1 MKYLIIEDEPLAAER
16 LQAKIA
22 DLRPDW
28 QCLAVLSSVAA
39 LRKELT
45 QYAADLIFADIN
57 LGDGLS
63 LPALQELHPQAPLIF
78 TTAYD
83 QYALEA
89 FKLNSVDY
97 LLKPVHPEDLL
108 RAVKKVEQ
116 KGLDVPPWEE
126 LLRSMQK
133 QYKERFL
140 VSTGERLV
148 TVKSEEI
155 AFFYAQGK
163 HCFLTDKAGKE
174 YLLDFNLKDLLLK
187 LNPAVF
193 FQINRQ
199 FIININYIKEL
210 IPYSKSRVKLVI
222 NPPTPE
228 EAIVSVDRSP
238 KFKVWLEGED

>member
-1 MKYLIIEDEPLAAER
+1 MKFLIIEDEPLAAER

-28 QCLAVLSSVAA
+28 HCLAVLSSVAA

-45 QYAADLIFADIN
+45 QYAVDLIFADIN

-63 LPALQELHPQAPLIF
+63 LQALQELQPRAPIIF

-238 KFKVWLEGED
+238 KFKVWLEGG

>member
-1 MKYLIIEDEPLAAER
+1 MKFLIIEDEPLAAER
-16 LQAKIA
+16 LQVKIA

-45 QYAADLIFADIN
+45 QYAVDLIFADIN

-63 LPALQELHPQAPLIF
+63 LQALQESQPRAPIIF

-116 KGLDVPPWEE
+116 KGLGVPPWEE

-163 HCFLTDKAGKE
+163 HCFLTDKTAKE
-174 YLLDFNLKDLLLK
+174 YILDFNLKDLQLK

-199 FIININYIKEL
+199 FIININYIRAL
-210 IPYSKSRVKLVI
+210 IPYSKSRVKLVM